1 MNEKWLFFFFF
12 LSGSSIKS
20 IKEKEKTRP
29 VCLLVYFQ
37 GWKQSALAIL
47 RPYLQFVLPTQ
58 LTEVPEA
65 GKA

>member
-1 MNEKWLFFFFF
+1 MNEKWLFFF
-12 LSGSSIKS
+12 SGNSIKS

-37 GWKQSALAIL
+37 GWKQSTLTIL
-47 RPYLQFVLPTQ
+47 RLYLQFVLPTQ